1 MKHDTAFLEK
11 KKKENSL
18 VDTALNYIRVT
29 SYSGPQ
35 KEI

>member
-1 MKHDTAFLEK
+1 MKHDTAFFFLK
-11 KKKENSL
+11 KNENSL

-29 SYSGPQ
+29 PYSGPQ